1 MLSRR
6 ELLRTAAAASLSTPF
21 VARNAFAQEAWPT
34 REIHA
39 ICGFPPGT
47 GADIF
52 VRFYA
57 KKLQEVVGKTVIVE
71 NKTGAFGN
79 ISSEYVARSKPDGYT
94 IFIAPG
100 SSFLAAAPS
109 LFVKLSF
116 DPVNDFEHVTTLA
129 KLPFLLAV
137 SGNSPYKSVAELV
150 TYLKAQG
157 DKASYGSLANTG
169 LVSSE
174 LFKAQ
179 FGLPTVEVKYKD
191 ASAGVNDLI
200 GGNIAF
206 LHIDPAGGGGFIK
219 EGKLR
224 ALATSAADRLE
235 ALPDIPSAKEA
246 GITNS
251 NIIAWWSVHMP
262 KGTPRPILDKLET
275 WFNKI
280 AVDDDT
286 RAFLKIGGSDPF
298 PGDSAKLKELLVSDI
313 KAWHEYVKIAKIE
326 PIS

>member
-6 ELLRTAAAASLSTPF
+6 EMLRSAALASVGMPF
-21 VARNAFAQEAWPT
+21 IARGTFAQDAWPT

-52 VRFYA
+52 VRHYA
-57 KKLQEVVGKTVIVE
+57 KKLQESAGKTVIVE
-71 NKTGAFGN
+71 NKAGAFGA
-79 ISSEYVARSKPDGYT
+79 IASEYVAKSKPDGYT
-94 IFIAPG
+94 VFIAPG

-109 LFVKLSF
+109 MFKKLPF
-116 DPVNDFEHVTTLA
+116 DPINDFEHVTTLS
-129 KLPFLLAV
+129 KLPFLLTVA
-137 SGNSPYKSVAELV
+137 GKSPYKNVSELV
-150 TYLKAQG
+150 AYLKQQG

-179 FGLPTVEVKYKD
+179 FGLQTVEVKYKD
-191 ASAGVNDLI
+191 AAAGVNDLI
-200 GGNIAF
+200 GSNIVF
-206 LHIDPAGGGGFIK
+206 THIDPAGAAGFIK
-219 EGKLR
+219 EGKIR
-224 ALATSAADRLE
+224 ALATSAAE
-235 ALPDIPSAKEA
+235 KFVSLPDIPSAKEA
-246 GITNS
+246 GITNT
-251 NIIAWWSVHMP
+251 NIIAWWSVHTP
-262 KGTPRPILDKLET
+262 KGTPKPILDKLEV

-286 RAFLKIGGSDPF
+286 RKFLALGGSDPF
-298 PGDSAKLKELLVSDI
+298 PGNSAMLKDLLQKDM
-313 KAWHEYVKIAKIE
+313 KAWAGYVKLAKIE

>member
-1 MLSRR
+1 MFSRR
-6 ELLRTAAAASLSTPF
+6 DMLRSAAVASVSLPF
-21 VARNAFAQEAWPT
+21 VSRGSFAQDAWPT

-52 VRFYA
+52 VRHYA
-57 KKLQEVVGKTVIVE
+57 RKLQEVAGKTVVVE
-71 NKTGAFGN
+71 NKAGAFGA
-79 ISSEYVARSKPDGYT
+79 ISAEYVAKSKPDGYT

-109 LFVKLSF
+109 LFKKLPF
-116 DPVNDFEHVTTLA
+116 DPVNDFEHVTTLS
-129 KLPFLLAV
+129 KLPFLLVVA
-137 SGNSPYKSVAELV
+137 GNSPYKTVPELV
-150 TYLKAQG
+150 AYLKQQG

-179 FGLPTVEVKYKD
+179 FGLQTVEVKYKD
-191 ASAGVNDLI
+191 AASGVNDLI
-200 GGNIAF
+200 GNNIVF
-206 LHIDPAGGGGFIK
+206 THIDPAGGAGFIK
-219 EGKLR
+219 DGKIR
-224 ALATSAADRLE
+224 ALATSSADRFVS
-235 ALPDIPSAKEA
+235 LPDVPSAKDV
-246 GITNS
+246 GITNT
-251 NIIAWWSVHMP
+251 NIIAWWSVHTP
-262 KGTPRPILDKLET
+262 KGTPKAITDKLEV

-286 RAFLKIGGSDPF
+286 KKFLALGGSDPL
-298 PGDSAKLKELLVSDI
+298 PGNSAMLKELLQKDI
-313 KAWHEYVKIAKIE
+313 KAWAEYVKLAKIE

>member
-1 MLSRR
+1 MFSRR
-6 ELLRTAAAASLSTPF
+6 DMLRSAALASVSMPF
-21 VARNAFAQEAWPT
+21 VMRGSFAQDAWPT

-52 VRFYA
+52 VRHYA
-57 KKLQEVVGKTVIVE
+57 RKLQEAAGKTVIVE
-71 NKTGAFGN
+71 NKPGAFGA
-79 ISSEYVARSKPDGYT
+79 IASEYVAKSKPDGYT
-94 IFIAPG
+94 VFIAPG

-109 LFVKLSF
+109 MFKKLPF
-116 DPVNDFEHVTTLA
+116 DPVNDFDHVTTLS
-129 KLPFLLAV
+129 KLPFLLVVA
-137 SGNSPYKSVAELV
+137 GNSPYKNVAELV
-150 TYLKAQG
+150 TYLKQQG

-179 FGLPTVEVKYKD
+179 FGLQTVEVKYKD
-191 ASAGVNDLI
+191 ASAGVNDLV
-200 GGNIAF
+200 GNNIVF
-206 LHIDPAGGGGFIK
+206 THIDPAGSAGFIK
-219 EGKLR
+219 EGKIR
-224 ALATSAADRLE
+224 PLATTSADKLA

-246 GITNS
+246 GITNT
-251 NIIAWWSVHMP
+251 NIIAWWSVHTP
-262 KGTPRPILDKLET
+262 KGTPKPILDKLEL

-286 RAFLKIGGSDPF
+286 KKFLQLGGSDPF
-298 PGDSAKLKELLVSDI
+298 PGNSTMLKELLLTDI
-313 KAWHEYVKIAKIE
+313 KAWAEYVKIAKIE

>member
-6 ELLRTAAAASLSTPF
+6 KLLQSAA
-21 VARNAFAQEAWPT
+21 VAWVAMPYISRNAFAQDAWPS

-52 VRFYA
+52 VRHYA
-57 KKLQEVVGKTVIVE
+57 RKLQEAAGKTVIVE
-71 NKTGAFGN
+71 NKTGAFGA
-79 ISSEYVARSKPDGYT
+79 IASEYVARAKPDGYT
-94 IFIAPG
+94 VFIAPG

-109 LFVKLSF
+109 LFKKLSF
-116 DPVNDFEHVTTLA
+116 DPVNDFEHVTTLS
-129 KLPFLLAV
+129 KLPFLLVVA
-137 SGNSPYKSVAELV
+137 GNSPYKTVAELV

-179 FGLPTVEVKYKD
+179 FGLQTVEVKYKD
-191 ASAGVNDLI
+191 ASSGVNDLV

-206 LHIDPAGGGGFIK
+206 THIDPAGGGGFIK

-224 ALATSAADRLE
+224 ALASSAADRLQ

-246 GITNS
+246 GIMNS

-262 KGTPRPILDKLET
+262 KGTPKPILDKLET

-286 RAFLKIGGSDPF
+286 KAFLKLGGSDPF
-298 PGDSAKLKELLVSDI
+298 PGNSTMLKELLISDI

-326 PIS
+326 PLS